1 MTTKHQWLKM
11 LFFSSGAALLI
22 GCAGTS
28 SFTGQKGQIIVK
40 PFGRAPDG
48 SEVNLYTLRNSNGME
63 VGICNYGGLVIF
75 LKVPDRSGKFADVVL
90 GYDNLPDYIKDS
102 PYFGA
107 LIGRYGNRIAKGKF
121 TLGGK
126 EYTLAVN
133 NGPNALHGGLKG
145 FDKVVWEPRY
155 LASLEGPALELV
167 NVSKDGEEGYPG
179 TLSVIAVYTLTED
192 NALKLQYTATTDKD
206 TVVNLTHHSYFNL
219 AGKGDILNH
228 QVMIPADKFTP
239 VDKTLIPTG
248 ELKPVD
254 GTPFDFRT
262 PTAIGARIGQEDE
275 QLKFGGGYDHNWVI
289 NKQIGQLTLM
299 ARVSEPTS
307 GRVMEVWS
315 TEPGLQFYS
324 GNFLDGKN
332 KGKGGWVYQFRNG
345 FCMEPQHY
353 PDSPNH
359 PDFPSVVLK
368 PGQTYGNTIIYKFSV
383 QK

>member
-1 MTTKHQWLKM
+1 MQIYNSWSKILSATLVA
-11 LFFSSGAALLI
+11 AALV
-22 GCAGTS
+22 GCTDAAKLKQ
-28 SFTGQKGQIIVK
+28 QKGEIIMK
-40 PFGRAPDG
+40 PFGKAPDG
-48 SEVNLYTLRNSNGME
+48 SDVNLYTLRNNKGME
-63 VGICNYGGLVIF
+63 VSICNYGGLVIF
-75 LKVPDRSGKFADVVL
+75 LKVPDRHGKFADVVL

-121 TLGGK
+121 TLDGK

-145 FDKVVWEPRY
+145 FDKVVWEPRF
-155 LASLEGPALELV
+155 LASLEGPSLELLY
-167 NVSKDGEEGYPG
+167 VSKDGEEGYPG
-179 TLSVIAVYTLTED
+179 TLSVKAVYTLTED
-192 NALKLQYTATTDKD
+192 NALRLDYIATTDKD

-228 QVMIPADKFTP
+228 QVMMPADKFTP
-239 VDKTLIPTG
+239 VDSTLIPTG

-262 PTAIGARIGQEDE
+262 PTAIGARIGQDDE
-275 QLKFGGGYDHNWVI
+275 QLKFGNGYDHNWVI
-289 NKQIGQLTLM
+289 NKPVGQLGLM
-299 ARVSEPTS
+299 ARVYEPTT

-332 KGKGGWVYQFRNG
+332 KGKDGWVYQFRNG

-359 PDFPSVVLK
+359 PGFPSVVLK
-368 PGQTYGNTIIYKFSV
+368 PGQTYRNTIIYKFSV
-383 QK
+383 Q